1 MRAVVADGQIVGF
14 VMLALRTE
22 HHPEPFLWRLLI
34 DRLHQRCG
42 IGGRVLELVAEECR
56 MMGDRTLLTSWV
68 EGKGSPRPFYI
79 RHGFVPTGKILDE
92 ETEARKQLG
101 E

>member
-1 MRAVVADGQIVGF
+1 
-14 VMLALRTE
+14 
-22 HHPEPFLWRLLI
+22 
-34 DRLHQRCG
+34 
-42 IGGRVLELVAEECR
+42 